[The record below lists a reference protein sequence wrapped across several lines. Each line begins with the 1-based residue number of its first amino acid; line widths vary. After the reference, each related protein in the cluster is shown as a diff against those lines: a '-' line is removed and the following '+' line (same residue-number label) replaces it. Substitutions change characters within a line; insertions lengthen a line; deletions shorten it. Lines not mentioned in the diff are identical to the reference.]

1 MHEDEMSKLRAFQ
14 ARARA
19 LARSGSFYG
28 LLPLEFEL
36 RFEDGFEQARDWLA
50 DGDVREELDHMCRE
64 ARQRGLAR
72 KNAA

>member
-19 LARSGSFYG
+19 F
-28 LLPLEFEL
+28 EFEL

-50 DGDVREELDHMCRE
+50 DGDVREELDRMCRE

-72 KNAA
+72 KTAA

>member
-1 MHEDEMSKLRAFQ
+1 MSKLRAFQ

-36 RFEDGFEQARDWLA
+36 RFEDGFEAGRDWLA
-50 DGDVREELDHMCRE
+50 NGDTRDELDRMCRE
-64 ARQRGLAR
+64 ARLRAAAR
-72 KNAA
+72 NIAA